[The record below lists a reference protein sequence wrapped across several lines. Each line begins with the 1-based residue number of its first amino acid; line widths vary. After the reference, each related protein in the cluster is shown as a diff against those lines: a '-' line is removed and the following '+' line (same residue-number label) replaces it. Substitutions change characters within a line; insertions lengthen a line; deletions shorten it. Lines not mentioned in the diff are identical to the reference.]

1 MQENNLTEE
10 RREQLDKANQ
20 LKDEVMQGLQ
30 VGEAVERLL
39 LKAIHALALMDNDTV
54 SYEEAKRSLT
64 AIYGD
69 TLGQEIPLKIELE
82 QFQERLRHICTFYE
96 KAKVEETEEPDTL
109 ERALRAI
116 RAHEQRI
123 RYLEDRLHLPHLQK
137 SELPAESS

>member
-20 LKDEVMQGLQ
+20 LKDEVMRGLQ

-82 QFQERLRHICTFYE
+82 QYQERLQHIRAFYE
-96 KAKVEETEEPDTL
+96 KAKEAESEETDTL
-109 ERALRAI
+109 
-116 RAHEQRI
+116 
-123 RYLEDRLHLPHLQK
+123 
-137 SELPAESS
+137 

>member
-1 MQENNLTEE
+1 MQESNLTEE

-20 LKDEVMQGLQ
+20 LKDEVMRGLQ

-39 LKAIHALALMDNDTV
+39 LKASHALALMANDTV
-54 SYEEAKRSLT
+54 SYEEAKRSIT

-82 QFQERLRHICTFYE
+82 QYQERLQHIRAFYE
-96 KAKVEETEEPDTL
+96 KAKAAESEEPDTL

-123 RYLEDRLHLPHLQK
+123 TYLENRLHLPHSQ
-137 SELPAESS
+137 EPENQVQNA